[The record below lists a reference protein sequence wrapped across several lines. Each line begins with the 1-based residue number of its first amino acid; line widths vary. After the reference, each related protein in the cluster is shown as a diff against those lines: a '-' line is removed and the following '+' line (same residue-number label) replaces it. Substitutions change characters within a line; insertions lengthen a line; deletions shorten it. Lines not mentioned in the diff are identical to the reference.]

1 MKTEVF
7 TDQIARLKIRFGAA
21 HFDREFQ
28 KLVWTEVRDL
38 PDSEM
43 VKLTNHLIGELRPEW
58 PPKLS
63 DFRTQAEQ
71 LRKSMRQKET
81 EIVSQQ
87 ILGTADHRGKSD
99 AGLQKILKEKNANSI
114 LDLIFKKQG

>member
-71 LRKSMRQKET
+71 LRKSMRQRET
-81 EIVSQQ
+81 ELAARDLSRPVDQK
-87 ILGTADHRGKSD
+87 AKSD
-99 AGLQKILKEKNANSI
+99 AGLQKILKEKNATSI